1 MGRSWK
7 RRLTWLAVG
16 IATVLAL
23 YVPISAA
30 QRATVESGQR
40 SLIAQAERQLAAH
53 YAVHGRYPDSLK
65 GMNFVF
71 SDGADAHTLE
81 RLKYST
87 DGQYY
92 RIVTTSDFDGKE
104 ISACR

>member
-16 IATVLAL
+16 IATVLML
-23 YVPISAA
+23 YLPILAT
-30 QRATVESGQR
+30 QQATVESGQR
-40 SLIAQAERQLAAH
+40 SLIAQAELQLAAH
-53 YAVHGRYPDSLK
+53 YAEHGRYPDSLK

-71 SDGADAHTLE
+71 NDGADADTLE

-92 RIVTTSDFDGKE
+92 RIVTTSDFHGKE
-104 ISACR
+104 ISVCK